1 VIRIKQPPVRRQC
14 LALLIATACSAQ
26 VTAQQSIQ
34 PFAKWASNRVV
45 PLDTVEPSHDVSDL
59 RLLRS
64 LIGSAKVVA
73 IGEPGHGN
81 HEPLSFRNRL
91 FAFLV
96 AEMGF
101 TAIAIESGLSESER
115 VQAFVAGG
123 PGIASQ
129 ITRDNLT
136 YGFGN
141 FQENVDLVRWIHDY
155 NSDPSHRRKVRFY
168 GIDIS
173 LGGPRTATPAPVA
186 VETAL
191 SYVARID
198 GEAAGRLR
206 ERLQPFLDRLR
217 VTNPESFSEA
227 DRDLMTAAIGDLTAL
242 LEAQRQTFV
251 ARTSKGEYEWALRNA
266 ISAQQADRVFRLMPP
281 PSTGGVPPTA
291 WRQMTA
297 RDEALA
303 ENVRW
308 ILEREGP
315 SGRVLVFAH
324 SPSREVLFVDAK
336 RRKTRSSL
344 QEDLLRDMVG
354 VVLDHRAGD
363 RIVERETPFCGI
375 GLGHLQH
382 NFRPDRSL
390 RRLRGRCHGEREGN
404 DRDDAG
410 QEAAITDGWHRRLL
424 RQQEFPAVLRARLSA
439 ENAFRPTVSVSVDR
453 RRPERRPSQ
462 NKIEQSVEFW
472 GHQSTS

>member
-1 VIRIKQPPVRRQC
+1 VK
-14 LALLIATACSAQ
+14 
-26 VTAQQSIQ
+26 QSIQ
-34 PFAKWASNRVV
+34 SFSQWASNRVV
-45 PLDTVEPSHDVSDL
+45 PLDTVEASHDVSDL
-59 RLLRS
+59 RPLRA
-64 LIGSAKVVA
+64 LIASAKVIA
-73 IGEPGHGN
+73 MGEPGHGN

-91 FAFLV
+91 FTFLV

-101 TAIAIESGLSESER
+101 TAIAIESGLSESGR
-115 VQAFVAGG
+115 VQEFVAGG

-136 YGFGN
+136 YGFGS
-141 FQENVDLVRWIHDY
+141 FQENVALVQWIRDY
-155 NSDPSHRRKVRFY
+155 NADPSHHRKIHFY

-173 LGGPRTATPAPVA
+173 LGGPRTATPTPVA

-191 SYVARID
+191 SYIARID
-198 GEAAGRLR
+198 AEAAGRLR

-227 DRDLMTAAIGDLTAL
+227 DRDLLTAAIGDLAAL

-251 ARTSKGEYEWALRNA
+251 ARTSNGEYEWALRNA

-281 PSTGGVPPTA
+281 PSAGGVPPTA

-324 SPSREVLFVDAK
+324 NTHVQSAPTEGGVWGDLERPPDSMGQHLRSALGKDLFILGTAAGSGASGGQAAETEPEAVEAPLEGLNLPLFVLDLRSAPGGEAPEWLAA
-336 RRKTRSSL
+336 RRKL
-344 QEDLLRDMVG
+344 
-354 VVLDHRAGD
+354 RAGFTFEFVSPGQAFD
-363 RIVERETPFCGI
+363 ALLFVRGLTPARIESKG
-375 GLGHLQH
+375 
-382 NFRPDRSL
+382 RP
-390 RRLRGRCHGEREGN
+390 
-404 DRDDAG
+404 
-410 QEAAITDGWHRRLL
+410 
-424 RQQEFPAVLRARLSA
+424 
-439 ENAFRPTVSVSVDR
+439 
-453 RRPERRPSQ
+453 
-462 NKIEQSVEFW
+462 
-472 GHQSTS
+472 

>member
-324 SPSREVLFVDAK
+324 NTHVQSAPTEGGVWSNLERPPEAMGQHLRAALGRDLFILGTAAGGGASGAQAAAPEPETVEAPLEGLNLPLFVLDLRSTPGGETTEWLTE
-336 RRKTRSSL
+336 RRKL
-344 QEDLLRDMVG
+344 
-354 VVLDHRAGD
+354 RAGFTFE
-363 RIVERETPFCGI
+363 IVSPGRAFDALLFIRGMTP
-375 GLGHLQH
+375 
-382 NFRPDRSL
+382 
-390 RRLRGRCHGEREGN
+390 
-404 DRDDAG
+404 A
-410 QEAAITDGWHRRLL
+410 
-424 RQQEFPAVLRARLSA
+424 RARG
-439 ENAFRPTVSVSVDR
+439 V
-453 RRPERRPSQ
+453 
-462 NKIEQSVEFW
+462 
-472 GHQSTS
+472 